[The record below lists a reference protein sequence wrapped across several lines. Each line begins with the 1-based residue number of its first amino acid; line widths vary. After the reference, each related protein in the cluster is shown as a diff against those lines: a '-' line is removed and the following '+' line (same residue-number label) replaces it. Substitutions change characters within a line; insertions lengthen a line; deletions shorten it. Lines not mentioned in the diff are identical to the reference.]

1 MEDGEGADPI
11 LYFLSS
17 ILVFADVTWTSMARQ
32 ATHQAFTSFTG
43 GTDPRTLRL
52 HRLQPQRDV
61 PYVPTDEAVV
71 AAMLKLAEVSSGD
84 VVYDLGCGDGRIVI
98 AAAKMGARSVGV
110 DIDLQRV
117 HEAVDNVK
125 RRGLSS
131 RVKIL
136 RESFFDIDLRE
147 ASVVMLYLL
156 PGINVKLRPK
166 LLWELRPGT
175 RIVSNNFEMGDW
187 GPDATESIH
196 HRTLYKWI
204 VPAWVQGD
212 WRCVIDRGERR
223 QRDGNGGGGA
233 GGAERRRHMQLH
245 LRRHY
250 QVISGTARFGRNDVV
265 ITDGRIRGDQLS
277 FTLWHAQR
285 VRPPVK
291 FVATVAGNIL
301 RGTCR
306 SNDGP
311 PMTWG
316 GLRAAT
322 PTDPRLH

>member
-1 MEDGEGADPI
+1 
-11 LYFLSS
+11 
-17 ILVFADVTWTSMARQ
+17 MAQ
-32 ATHQAFTSFTG
+32 HTTHRSFTSFTG
-43 GTDPRTLRL
+43 GLDPRALQV
-52 HRLQPQRDV
+52 HRLQPMRDV
-61 PYVPTDEAVV
+61 PYVPTDDAIV
-71 AAMLKLAEVSSGD
+71 AAMLKLGDVSGDD

-98 AAAKMGARSVGV
+98 AAAKLGARGVGI
-110 DIDLQRV
+110 DIDLQRI
-117 HEAVDNVK
+117 HEATDNVK
-125 RRGLSS
+125 RHGLTS

-136 RESFFDIDLRE
+136 RESFFDISLRD
-147 ASVVMLYLL
+147 ATAVMLYLL

-166 LLWELRPGT
+166 LLWELTPGT

-212 WRCVIDRGERR
+212 WRCVIGRRRARRG
-223 QRDGNGGGGA
+223 GGGGA
-233 GGAERRRHMQLH
+233 AGAYGDRQHMKLH

-250 QVISGTARFGRNDVV
+250 QVVSGIARLGGRDIVV
-265 ITDGRIRGDQLS
+265 TDGRIRGDQLS
-277 FTLWHAQR
+277 FTLWHAQH

-291 FVATVAGNIL
+291 FVAAVTGNIL

-306 SNDGP
+306 SNDNTA
-311 PMTWG
+311 MAWG
-316 GLRAAT
+316 GLRATT

>member
-1 MEDGEGADPI
+1 MEDGECSLSI
-11 LYFLSS
+11 FHFLSS
-17 ILVFADVTWTSMARQ
+17 ILVFLHVTWTSMDRHES
-32 ATHQAFTSFTG
+32 HQRFTSLPAG
-43 GTDPRTLRL
+43 RSLKV
-52 HRLQPQRDV
+52 HRLQPMRDV
-61 PYVPTDEAVV
+61 PYVPTDDVVV
-71 AAMLKLAEVSSGD
+71 AAMLKLGGVSGDD

-98 AAAKMGARSVGV
+98 AAAELGARGLGI
-110 DIDLQRV
+110 DIDLQRIR
-117 HEAVDNVK
+117 EASDNVK
-125 RRGLSS
+125 RHGLAS
-131 RVKIL
+131 RVKIV
-136 RESFFDIDLRE
+136 RESFFDINLGD
-147 ASVVMLYLL
+147 ATVVMLYLL

-212 WRCVIDRGERR
+212 WRCVIDRRAGRKRTGTNGDR
-223 QRDGNGGGGA
+223 Q
-233 GGAERRRHMQLH
+233 HMRLH
-245 LRRHY
+245 VRRHY
-250 QVISGTARFGRNDVV
+250 QVVSGTARLGGREIV

-277 FTLWHAQR
+277 FTLWHAEH

-291 FVATVAGNIL
+291 FVARVAGNML

-306 SNDGP
+306 SNDNTA
-311 PMTWG
+311 MAWG
-316 GLRAAT
+316 GIRATA